1 MKVLLG
7 IGIVIFIIVLLL
19 MLIADVALLSLNMA
33 NDIREWEEWKRR

>member
-33 NDIREWEEWKRR
+33 NDIREWEDWK